1 LFTYALP
8 QKSALDTVLTVSK
21 SPLLTFEAV
30 YLYILNNNHVLALS
44 DQAVAGEDVSQPG
57 LIDNSCRS
65 ATIVA
70 DFTGAA
76 PLGSNVDAAVGQ
88 LRAGQMDSTGFIE
101 DIGVTGNSIVNP
113 SVGLR
118 RRWRRR
124 RCSYPHR

>member
-44 DQAVAGEDVSQPG
+44 DQAVAGEDVSQSG

-88 LRAGQMDSTGFIE
+88 MRAGQMVQLASSKT
-101 DIGVTGNSIVNP
+101 SA
-113 SVGLR
+113 
-118 RRWRRR
+118 
-124 RCSYPHR
+124 

>member
-1 LFTYALP
+1 
-8 QKSALDTVLTVSK
+8 
-21 SPLLTFEAV
+21 
-30 YLYILNNNHVLALS
+30 VLALS
-44 DQAVAGEDVSQPG
+44 DQAVAGEDVSQSG

-124 RCSYPHR
+124 RCSYPQR